1 MYKVYFCK
9 CFGKRKLCE
18 FCVLGNW
25 LGVSVRSTRAN
36 QNVEYNFDANVWSK
50 KLSVKYAKRY
60 ENVKQSTKNQNTAL
74 TTFKDSAV
82 TYDDPKKNDIDS
94 KATIATTVLNKRV

>member
-1 MYKVYFCK
+1 
-9 CFGKRKLCE
+9 
-18 FCVLGNW
+18 
-25 LGVSVRSTRAN
+25 
-36 QNVEYNFDANVWSK
+36 
-50 KLSVKYAKRY
+50 
-60 ENVKQSTKNQNTAL
+60 VKQSTKNQNTAL